1 MVDLLYVA
9 HNRLAY
15 SQATFSAL
23 IANTN
28 WEHVKKL
35 HVLDDASTDGTW
47 DYISGI
53 DGMIWDVPVSSE
65 PYAMTHQFGGPV
77 AAMNYALDHCE
88 TDVLVKTDSDLLL
101 CPGWLDALL
110 GVIDSAPQLDALG
123 FEAGFGEGLAPAAA
137 PRSFLDARYIGGI
150 GAFRTR
156 IFSRHRPRPH
166 ERFFGL
172 TEFWRR
178 HARCGWLTPDLP
190 CVLLD
195 HLPFEPWRSLAAEY
209 VGRGWSRGWPAYP
222 ESMRDYWAWAFDA
235 EAVA

>member
-1 MVDLLYVA
+1 MVDLVYVA
-9 HNRLAY
+9 HNRLQFT
-15 SQATFSAL
+15 QATFGAL
-23 IANTN
+23 RGNTN
-28 WEHVKKL
+28 WDRVNRL
-35 HVLDDASTDGTW
+35 HVTDDRSRDGT
-47 DYISGI
+47 YEYLATAVR
-53 DGMIWDVPVSSE
+53 GMPGPTSLTSSR
-65 PYAMTHQFGGPV
+65 FGGPV
-77 AAMNYALDHCE
+77 AALNYALDHCE
-88 TDVLVKTDSDLLL
+88 TDVLVKVDNDLLV

-110 GVIDSAPQLDALG
+110 DVLDSAPQLDALG

-178 HARCGWLTPDLP
+178 HARCGWVTPDLP

-195 HLPFEPWRSLAAEY
+195 HLPFEPWRSLAESY
-209 VGRGWSRGWPAYP
+209 VKRGWSRSWPAYP
-222 ESMRDYWAWAFDA
+222 ESMEPYWSWWTPSPAMTLA
-235 EAVA
+235 